1 MPKPMNILMV
11 HLFANGDCLYATA
24 IARQIKRDYPN
35 CHLTWAIAP
44 FCQPILIGNPFVDE
58 VRVVEEV
65 PRNDTYAFKNF
76 RKKIEQEKAE
86 GRWDE
91 LFITSNIDANQAYY
105 DGTIRGMILRSY
117 PGKITVPIQPIL
129 NMQRDEID
137 RVDQFCQEH
146 QLHRFKKIILW
157 EYAPQSGQSE
167 LSKELVWEVSRRLT
181 QSLDVA
187 VILSSPHRFESEAQ
201 IIDASPLSIRENA
214 ALSHHCHL
222 LIGCSSGITWL
233 CTSTA
238 GKQLPMLQLLN
249 PNALFLNAPSID
261 FTRFGLSTDELIEM
275 TSWDAS
281 KIVACVE
288 QMLTG
293 KMLTAK
299 QEFNQIILLSFKT
312 TEKIIYDRLCFLQFG
327 ALSTHIRIMFQQYG
341 WNMALWK
348 SVCTAILGFP
358 FKLIRQF
365 WLKRMSSQ

>member
-1 MPKPMNILMV
+1 MPKQVNILMV

-44 FCQPILIGNPFVDE
+44 FCQSILIGNPFVDA
-58 VRVVEEV
+58 VRVVDDV
-65 PRNDTYAFKNF
+65 PRNDTYTFKIF
-76 RKKIEQEKAE
+76 KKKLEQEKAA
-86 GRWDE
+86 GLWDE

-117 PGKITVPIQPIL
+117 PGQITVPIQPIL
-129 NMQRDEID
+129 NLQREELD
-137 RVDQFCQEH
+137 RVEQFAQNHHLH
-146 QLHRFKKIILW
+146 QFKKVILW

-167 LSKELVWEVSRRLT
+167 LSKELVWEVSRQLT
-181 QSLDVA
+181 KNPEVA
-187 VILSSPHRFESEAQ
+187 VILSSPHRFDSEAQ
-201 IIDASPLSIRENA
+201 IIDASTLSIRENA

-249 PNALFLNAPSID
+249 PHALFLNAPSID
-261 FTRFGLSTDELIEM
+261 FTRYGMSTDELIEM
-275 TSWDAS
+275 TSWNAQ
-281 KIVACVE
+281 KVVACVE
-288 QMLTG
+288 QMLTASI
-293 KMLTAK
+293 AK
-299 QEFNQIILLSFKT
+299 AKKEFNQGIRPHFRT

-327 ALSTHIRIMFQQYG
+327 ALFTHIRIMFQQYG
-341 WNMALWK
+341 FNVALCK
-348 SVCTAILGFP
+348 SICVSIFGFP

-365 WLKRMSSQ
+365 WLKRNSV